1 MKQEWFTAK
10 ELADIHS
17 LPSTPQGVN
26 ALARREGWERRRR
39 HGVQGKAVEYS
50 VRSLPVKAIAELA
63 LQFSKSAEET
73 PAEDPLSIWIEG
85 YHQLTDA
92 QRRRVIA
99 LIMQEGM
106 QGLLNRLPQET
117 DSRQAAQ

>member
-1 MKQEWFTAK
+1 MKQAWFTAK
-10 ELADIHS
+10 ELAEVYS

-26 ALARREGWERRRR
+26 ARARREGWDRRRR

-50 VRSLPVKAIAELA
+50 IRSLPAAAVAELTRQCSDA
-63 LQFSKSAEET
+63 VPEKPGKS
-73 PAEDPLSIWIEG
+73 PLTIWIEG

-99 LIMQEGM
+99 LIVKEGM
-106 QGLLNRLPQET
+106 QGLLNRLP
-117 DSRQAAQ
+117 R